1 MPTSIATIP
10 EDLFMKNL
18 VPKQLK
24 DRGSRL
30 FSVTTGW
37 YVCILI
43 PCYVKYLLT
52 AEKNP
57 KLNSRFLIWVLRVL
71 RTLLIHPH
79 FSCSTQLWNLNAS
92 DECET
97 TQVFSVTYLC
107 KPEVDVL
114 QEKNQKASPLGIF
127 KSLLKAL
134 ELCSDDK
141 KKKLWGG
148 FSHRQTA
155 LLCTRP
161 HKWSIFKRTFLGKEK
176 RVRAH
181 NGHWACLNQN
191 RWNMK
196 KLQAIDKKRIQ
207 NEVTNSV
214 TSSALNYLCK
224 KFTWRPTLTHCSP
237 PGTERQKSPCS
248 ETNLWMVTLKSYSNN
263 TAGQLQRELEYNC
276 AIQRT
281 MSHYRNKP
289 DLLNRLE

>member
-141 KKKLWGG
+141 KKRNFGEVFHTDKQHYSVLGLING
-148 FSHRQTA
+148 PFSNELFWEKKSVSGHTMGTGHVSTKTGEIWRSCKQLT
-155 LLCTRP
+155 
-161 HKWSIFKRTFLGKEK
+161 KKEF
-176 RVRAH
+176 R
-181 NGHWACLNQN
+181 
-191 RWNMK
+191 MK
-196 KLQAIDKKRIQ
+196 
-207 NEVTNSV
+207 
-214 TSSALNYLCK
+214 
-224 KFTWRPTLTHCSP
+224 
-237 PGTERQKSPCS
+237 
-248 ETNLWMVTLKSYSNN
+248 
-263 TAGQLQRELEYNC
+263 
-276 AIQRT
+276 
-281 MSHYRNKP
+281 
-289 DLLNRLE
+289 